1 MSDAA
6 GPPEN
11 AELSTDQ
18 TKSLR
23 VACKQEIP
31 REAKVCASCKSY
43 QADWKNRLQYFS
55 GTVSL
60 LAIAAAAVTW
70 LSSQLSTTFQPDNVK
85 LISFDSTGSAVIA
98 NFGPREVFVS
108 NLHMYMLAGQPI
120 WQGEIIAFNER
131 AVPGQFIERKIKEG
145 NDQRQLVM
153 LQGLSATDFEK
164 RLTQANSDENC
175 FQLAFY
181 SKDDYSLKEIVRVAG
196 DKLNTFPVSGDLQY
210 WGMGSQEAKSIPING
225 TGILYEDNRRECAGR
240 YPFLHG

>member
-1 MSDAA
+1 MEDLYMSDAA

-120 WQGEIIAFNER
+120 WQGEKRRGGALRLDEGQEHLEAVIQPQPFSGERFALRKGSNDTPKSRHERVLAIAYLRSMANLRYRRGKSPSPGAVRHAADAHRRR
-131 AVPGQFIERKIKEG
+131 ARPAGGFGRA
-145 NDQRQLVM
+145 DRRQ
-153 LQGLSATDFEK
+153 
-164 RLTQANSDENC
+164 
-175 FQLAFY
+175 
-181 SKDDYSLKEIVRVAG
+181 
-196 DKLNTFPVSGDLQY
+196 P
-210 WGMGSQEAKSIPING
+210 P
-225 TGILYEDNRRECAGR
+225 
-240 YPFLHG
+240 P